1 MSPRILI
8 IEDDPT
14 LGKNLIRF
22 FRMQGYDQPRYCNS
36 FQDALKAL
44 QTDTFDVI
52 ISDLM
57 LPDGSGMDLLEY
69 VASHSPSSAFLMMTG
84 HASLSTAVNAFRNG
98 VQDYM
103 IKPFSL
109 EELKAK
115 VESIVAV
122 KRLDQ
127 QAGSES
133 STDRPE
139 RSESELP
146 LLGRSEAMTQ
156 VVSLIN
162 RVAKTPSTVL
172 ITGESGTGK
181 ELAANA
187 LHSLSPR
194 SEEPFVAVNLAAVPQ
209 ELVESHLFGHIKGS
223 FTGAD
228 KDRQGL
234 FRTAGAGTLFLD
246 EIGELPLPL
255 QSKLLRALE
264 DRQVLPVGSDTPV
277 PISARIIAATNQNL
291 QRMVDEGKFRLDLFY
306 RLNVITIRMPALRDR
321 KEDLNDLIPHFLQ
334 KFVQQFGHATPT
346 LSQEAV
352 MQLERHDWPGN
363 IRELSNLIERAVVL
377 CDDDIIDRFDLAPSE
392 ECPEGESADNQIQDL
407 TAAVE
412 QFKTQHIVAIL
423 KAADYNRER
432 AAKMLGLSPATLY
445 RHLEKL
451 GLKGYRGH

>member
-1 MSPRILI
+1 
-8 IEDDPT
+8 
-14 LGKNLIRF
+14 
-22 FRMQGYDQPRYCNS
+22 
-36 FQDALKAL
+36 
-44 QTDTFDVI
+44 
-52 ISDLM
+52 
-57 LPDGSGMDLLEY
+57 
-69 VASHSPSSAFLMMTG
+69 MMTG

-109 EELKAK
+109 EELKTK

-127 QAGSES
+127 EAGREINKVGHAHG
-133 STDRPE
+133 E
-139 RSESELP
+139 AELP
-146 LLGRSEAMTQ
+146 LLGRSAAMTD
-156 VVSLIN
+156 VVALIK

-234 FRTAGAGTLFLD
+234 FRTAGSGTLFLD

-264 DRQVLPVGSDTPV
+264 DRQVLPVGSDTPS
-277 PISARIIAATNQNL
+277 PIFARIITATNRNL
-291 QRMVDEGKFRLDLFY
+291 QSMVEEGKFRLDLFY
-306 RLNVITIRMPALRDR
+306 RLNVITIKMPPLRER
-321 KEDLNDLIPHFLQ
+321 KEDLNDLADHFLN
-334 KFVQQFGHATPT
+334 KFSRQFGRTTPR
-346 LSQEAV
+346 LSQEALR
-352 MQLERHDWPGN
+352 QLQHHTWPGN
-363 IRELSNLIERAVVL
+363 VRELSNLIERAVVL
-377 CDDDIIDRFDLAPSE
+377 CDTDVIDRFDLGHVDDYLDDKLVCDSVQE
-392 ECPEGESADNQIQDL
+392 L

-412 QFKTQHIVAIL
+412 QFKTQHIVSIL
-423 KAADYNRER
+423 EAANYNREL

-445 RHLEKL
+445 RHLDKL

>member
-22 FRMQGYDQPRYCNS
+22 LRLQGYEPQYSNNYR
-36 FQDALKAL
+36 AAL
-44 QTDTFDVI
+44 QTLQANEFDVI

-69 VASHSPSSAFLMMTG
+69 VATHSPGSAFLMMTG

-109 EELKAK
+109 EELKTK

-127 QAGSES
+127 EAGGEINKLGHAHG
-133 STDRPE
+133 E
-139 RSESELP
+139 AELP
-146 LLGRSEAMTQ
+146 LLGRSAAMTD
-156 VVSLIN
+156 VVALIK

-234 FRTAGAGTLFLD
+234 FRTAGSGTLFLD

-264 DRQVLPVGSDTPV
+264 DRQVLPVGSDSPS
-277 PISARIIAATNQNL
+277 PISARIITATNRNL
-291 QRMVDEGKFRLDLFY
+291 QSMVEEGKFRLDLFY
-306 RLNVITIRMPALRDR
+306 RLNVITIKMPPLRER
-321 KEDLNDLIPHFLQ
+321 KEDLSDLADHFLN
-334 KFVQQFGHATPT
+334 KFSRQFGRTTPK
-346 LSQEAV
+346 LSQEALR
-352 MQLERHDWPGN
+352 QLQHHTWPGN
-363 IRELSNLIERAVVL
+363 VRELSNLIERAVVL
-377 CDDDIIDRFDLAPSE
+377 CDSDIIERFDLGHVDDCLDDKLVCDSVQE
-392 ECPEGESADNQIQDL
+392 L

-412 QFKTQHIVAIL
+412 QFKTQHIVSIL
-423 KAADYNRER
+423 EAANYNREL

-445 RHLEKL
+445 RHLDKL

>member
-1 MSPRILI
+1 MSPSILI

-22 FRMQGYDQPRYCNS
+22 LRLQGYEPQYSSNY
-36 FQDALKAL
+36 QDALKAL
-44 QTDTFDVI
+44 QTQTYDVI

-69 VASHSPSSAFLMMTG
+69 VASHSPGSAFLMMTG

-127 QAGSES
+127 QAEGENA
-133 STDRPE
+133 TTANARVGN
-139 RSESELP
+139 ELP
-146 LLGRSEAMTQ
+146 LLGRSAVMDE
-156 VVSLIN
+156 VVTLIK

-234 FRTAGAGTLFLD
+234 FRTAGSGTLFLD

-264 DRQVLPVGSDTPV
+264 DRQVLPVGSDTPA
-277 PISARIIAATNQNL
+277 PIAARIIAATNRDL
-291 QRMVDEGKFRLDLFY
+291 QAMVEEGKFRLDLYY
-306 RLNVITIRMPALRDR
+306 RLNVITLKMPPLRDR
-321 KEDLNDLIPHFLQ
+321 KEDLNELVDHFL
-334 KFVQQFGHATPT
+334 KRFSLQFGRTTPK
-346 LSQEAV
+346 LSQGAAA
-352 MQLERHDWPGN
+352 QLHGHSWPGN
-363 IRELSNLIERAVVL
+363 VRELSNLIERAVVL
-377 CDDDIIDRFDLAPSE
+377 CDGDEIDRFDL
-392 ECPEGESADNQIQDL
+392 GEAKQVCESTAAESPVQDL

-423 KAADYNRER
+423 EAANYNREL

-445 RHLEKL
+445 RHLDKL